1 MALPSG
7 SREAMGAGAALALKG
22 GFPLADCPAAE
33 SAAQPASPKKTDS
46 MQMIGVVRPRIR

>member
-7 SREAMGAGAALALKG
+7 CREAMGADAALAFKG
-22 GFPLADCPAAE
+22 GSPLADCPAAE

-46 MQMIGVVRPRIR
+46 M